1 MKKRTGLD
9 PQGMYHLRETM
20 RMLAAEGCSIILIT
34 HYPEDIIPAIDR
46 VLLVKDAS
54 IFADGSKREL
64 LRDDVMSD
72 LFDVPLT
79 VSEHDGWYSLYG
91 AHRE

>member
-1 MKKRTGLD
+1 MTRRVCITCAKLCARL
-9 PQGMYHLRETM
+9 PPRV
-20 RMLAAEGCSIILIT
+20 ASIILVT

-46 VLLVKDAS
+46 VLLIKDAS

-64 LRDDVMSD
+64 LCDDVMSD

-79 VSEHDGWYSLYG
+79 VNEHDGWYSLYG
-91 AHRE
+91 AHRG